1 MPRRRAL
8 AFGMQLQTVFGSAAS
23 LIGAGGIIAWRFHET
38 RRAVKP
44 SSIILPPLGMSTGF
58 SMFLAP
64 QMRIPLWWGVVA
76 FVLGA
81 SVLAIPLDRT
91 SRLER
96 DGDMV
101 VMRRSPAF
109 LAILLALVAVRFAL
123 RSYIDRFIS
132 PLQTGALFFVLA
144 FGMIL
149 RWRVGMFV
157 EYRRLTTDSAV

>member
-1 MPRRRAL
+1 
-8 AFGMQLQTVFGSAAS
+8 MQLQTVFGSAAS
-23 LIGAGGIIAWRFHET
+23 LIGAGGIIAWRLHET

-44 SSIILPPLGMSTGF
+44 YGIILPPIGMSTGF
-58 SMFLAP
+58 MMFVAP
-64 QMRIPLWWGVVA
+64 QMRIPFSWGVVA
-76 FVLGA
+76 FLVGA
-81 SVLAIPLDRT
+81 AVFAIPLART

-101 VMRRSPAF
+101 MMRRSPAF

-123 RSYIDRFIS
+123 RSYIDQFIS

-149 RWRVGMFV
+149 RWRVAMYL
-157 EYRRLTTDSAV
+157 EYRRLTVSRAV